1 MLNLHDCK
9 NSNSVLQRYK
19 EKKRDYREGKEE
31 MTDIPVYVMPDNNEN
46 QFMTFVAILAIVFI
60 VTTMIEIFIKIKR
73 KEHLQE
79 VKKKLVKR
87 HSQMETELGGF

>member
-1 MLNLHDCK
+1 
-9 NSNSVLQRYK
+9 
-19 EKKRDYREGKEE
+19 
-31 MTDIPVYVMPDNNEN
+31 MTDVPVYVMPDNNEN